1 MKSIIHN
8 ILRFIKQ
15 EMILYPYFYMKN
27 SRIRKVSPSVDV
39 RSIEETI
46 DIITNKR
53 VSMSRYGDGEF
64 SWMMG
69 IHQNT
74 FQDYSPK
81 MRDRLIEIIIS
92 VNENHIVCLS
102 DTFGSLKQYNRFA
115 IRFWS
120 EFMVNHRREWIRL
133 LDCKKTYYNT
143 NVTRLYM
150 DYKDKSLTKKW
161 FTYIKR
167 IWDKQD
173 IVIVEG
179 EKTRLG
185 VGNDLFDNAKSIRR
199 VLAPATNAFNRYD
212 EILDEIKKVEI
223 KSLILIALGPTATIL
238 AYDLSKAGYWALDVG
253 HVDIEYEWFLMGAKT
268 KVPVENKY
276 VNEAAKIGGVNIND
290 STDLKYLSEI
300 TVRLY

>member
-1 MKSIIHN
+1 
-8 ILRFIKQ
+8 
-15 EMILYPYFYMKN
+15 MILYPFFYMKN
-27 SRIRKVSPSVDV
+27 NRIRKSLPSVDI

-46 DIITNKR
+46 DIITDKR

-74 FQDYSPK
+74 FQEYSPR
-81 MRDRLIEIIIS
+81 MRERLIEIIS
-92 VNENHIVCLS
+92 SSNDNHIICLS

-115 IRFWS
+115 KRFWS
-120 EFMVNHRREWIRL
+120 EFMINHRMEWIRL
-133 LDCKKTYYNT
+133 LDIHKTYYNT

-150 DYKDKSLTKKW
+150 DYRDKSLAKKR
-161 FTYIKR
+161 FAYIKK

-185 VGNDLFDNAKSIRR
+185 VGNDLFDNTKSIRR

-212 EILDEIKKVEI
+212 EILSEIKKVE
-223 KSLILIALGPTATIL
+223 KKALILIALGPTATIL
-238 AYDLSKAGYWALDVG
+238 AYDLAKEGYWALDVG

-276 VNEAAKIGGVNIND
+276 VNEAAKIGGVNIDD